1 MRNSLTLWLLS
12 IILLTLISFEAVFK
26 PIWFNEPRRDPSD
39 ASRYLRPVGAVNFK
53 PENRPEATF
62 RLFGLNA
69 YVYTPQHD
77 LRLGLDLRGGMRV
90 VLTVPDVMNFVYP
103 LEKALPNDQAKSDK
117 KQALANAVQTLLAK
131 PDPDGFGPKMVE
143 EQLVSV
149 SVEDVSDNQVMV
161 VAITEPTITD
171 VKKELDIINT
181 AMTTAF
187 GADEFTAPKT
197 EVLSNQDTIKKSR
210 AANQESVRTIMES
223 RLNSSGL
230 TEVTAYAEGENRV
243 VLEIPGV
250 KDPDEVRR
258 ILVTTAQLEFYLIP
272 KGIIVNIGEN
282 DAITATQDGQVIQGG
297 SAQVT
302 QKVLD
307 QSMKV
312 LTGDDLKD
320 FQFEYAQGK
329 PAIGFSVKP
338 EKAQYFGAFTSAHI
352 YPNPNGDV
360 LAIVLDHKFKMVP
373 IIQAAI
379 SDNGVIEGNFTE
391 KEAQR
396 WVELLK
402 AGTLPVPVKIAE
414 TRTVSAT
421 LGADSIARSMV
432 AGLIGL
438 AAVLIFMAAY
448 YRLPGLMANIALI
461 IYIFLSLA
469 VLKLFNATL
478 TLPGIAGVII
488 AIGMAVDANVIIF
501 ERLKEELRTQ
511 KPLETAIDVAFSRA
525 WTAILDSNV
534 ASLIT
539 GAVLYALGTGA
550 VKGFAITLFV
560 GVLVSLFTSVT
571 VTRLFMKLMIRSRA
585 GHKLAWYGV

>member
-1 MRNSLTLWLLS
+1 MRNPLALWLLG
-12 IILLTLISFEAVFK
+12 IILLTLIGFEAVFK

-39 ASRYLRPVGAVNFK
+39 ASRYLRPVGAANFK

-62 RLFGLNA
+62 PIRIFGLNA
-69 YVYTPQHD
+69 YVYKPQHD

-90 VLTVPDVMNFVYP
+90 VLTIPDVTTFEYP
-103 LEKALPNDQAKSDK
+103 LEKALPNEQAISEK
-117 KQALANAVQTLLAK
+117 KQALSQLLDK
-131 PDPDGFGPKMVE
+131 PDALGPTVVE
-143 EQLVSV
+143 EQQVSV
-149 SVEDVSDNQVMV
+149 DVSTNQVKIV
-161 VAITEPTITD
+161 TEPADTAEATRQLEILN
-171 VKKELDIINT
+171 K
-181 AMTTAF
+181 AMTTVF
-187 GADEFTAPKT
+187 GADQFTAPKAET
-197 EVLSNQDTIKKSR
+197 LFNQDTLKKAR
-210 AANQESVRTIMES
+210 TANQESVRTIMEA

-250 KDPDEVRR
+250 KDPDEVRN
-258 ILVTTAQLEFYLIP
+258 ILGTMAQLEFYLIP
-272 KGIIVNIGEN
+272 KRITVSIGDN
-282 DAITATQDGQVIQGG
+282 DSITAIDGVQPIPGG
-297 SAQVT
+297 SAEVT
-302 QKVLD
+302 KKVLD

-312 LTGDDLKD
+312 LTGDDLAD
-320 FQFEYAQGK
+320 FQFEYSQGK
-329 PAIGFSVKP
+329 PAIGFKVKP

-373 IIQAAI
+373 IIKAAI
-379 SDNGVIEGNFTE
+379 SDSGVIEGNFTD

-396 WVELLK
+396 WVSLLK

-421 LGADSIARSMV
+421 LGADSITRSMM

-448 YRLPGLMANIALI
+448 YRLPGLMANIALV
-461 IYIFLSLA
+461 IYIILSLA
-469 VLKLFNATL
+469 VLKLFDATL
-478 TLPGIAGVII
+478 TLPGIAGII
-488 AIGMAVDANVIIF
+488 ISIGMAVDANVIIF

-525 WTAILDSNV
+525 WTAIIDSNV

-539 GAVLYALGTGA
+539 GSVLYALGTGA
-550 VKGFAITLFV
+550 VKGFAITLLI
-560 GVLVSLFTSVT
+560 GVAVSLFTAVT